1 MVVNTHNLLYKLLY
15 FGRDFFRREI
25 FFAVKKYCKG
35 DVLDV
40 GGRDFF
46 LKIKANGVTFS
57 KWTNVELTTNEYYPV
72 ADSRYQFIV
81 GDGCHL
87 KYKDN
92 TFDTVLNLHVLEH
105 VFKPLEMVK
114 EAARVLKKGGVGI
127 FLIPVGATLHMAPNH
142 YYNFTRFWI
151 EKVMKD
157 QDLKIISCNPLGG
170 LWQQIAARHFYFFLK
185 SARVSGFGTK
195 KDRRNFIFY
204 ILFPVTALYAMINIP
219 ITLFFSLGDLT
230 EDPNDY
236 LVVVRKL

>member
-1 MVVNTHNLLYKLLY
+1 MVVNTRNLLYKILY
-15 FGRDFFRREI
+15 IGRDFFRKDI
-25 FFAVKKYCKG
+25 FLAVKKYCQGK
-35 DVLDV
+35 VLDV

-46 LKIKANGVTFS
+46 LKAKDRGVTFS
-57 KWTNVELTTNEYYPV
+57 KWINIELTDDEYYPV
-72 ADSRYQFIV
+72 DDSRYQFVV

-87 KYKDN
+87 KYKNN

-105 VFKPLEMVK
+105 VFEPIQMVT

-127 FLIPVGATLHMAPNH
+127 FLIPVGSTLHMAPNH

-157 QDLKIISCNPLGG
+157 QGLNLISCKPLGG

-185 SARVSGFGTK
+185 SAKVTGMST
-195 KDRRNFIFY
+195 DNDQRNALFY
-204 ILFPVTALYAMINIP
+204 LLFPLAVLYSLISIP
-219 ITLFFSLGDLT
+219 VSLIFSLGDLT

-236 LVVVRKL
+236 LVVIKKI